1 MMTQQ
6 AFVLLLP
13 ELGPMRLPLLVRAP
27 RPSLPISL
35 PCCATS
41 VSVLATKVILGRAD
55 GCLAQQEAT
64 RVLIA
69 EGQPSGMG
77 RL

>member
-1 MMTQQ
+1 MMAQQ
-6 AFVLLLP
+6 ALVLLLP

-27 RPSLPISL
+27 RPSLAISL
-35 PCCATS
+35 PCCTTS
-41 VSVLATKVILGRAD
+41 VSVLATRVILGRAE
-55 GCLAQQEAT
+55 GCSAQQEAT

-69 EGQPSGMG
+69 EGQPLGMG